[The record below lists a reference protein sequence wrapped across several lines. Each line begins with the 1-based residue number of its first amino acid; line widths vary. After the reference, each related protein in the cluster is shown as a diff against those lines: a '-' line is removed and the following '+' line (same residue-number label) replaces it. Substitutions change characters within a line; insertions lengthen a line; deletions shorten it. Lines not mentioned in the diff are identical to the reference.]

1 MGTEPT
7 PLDIAADRALLAM
20 VAAGAIV
27 IAAAAL
33 CIALAVS
40 RPVALLLQPVGFWG
54 LLGLVAASLL
64 CFAAGRLRGPL
75 GYDGLERLL
84 GTFAVFRLAFMAAV
98 MILFVAWLMAF
109 AAGLKAEELFV
120 QAFLLALIANF
131 IVGLAGSIGFNL
143 RRAIRGPV
151 RR

>member
-1 MGTEPT
+1 LGTEPT
-7 PLDIAADRALLAM
+7 PLDIAAGRALLAM

-27 IAAAAL
+27 IAAAA
-33 CIALAVS
+33 ISVSLAVN
-40 RPVALLLQPVGFWG
+40 RPVALLLQPAGFWG
-54 LLGLVAASLL
+54 LLGLAAASLL

-84 GTFAVFRLAFMAAV
+84 GAFAVFRLAFMAGV
-98 MILFVAWLMAF
+98 MILFAAWLVAV

-120 QAFLLALIANF
+120 QAFLLALIGSIIA
-131 IVGLAGSIGFNL
+131 GPAGSIGFNL
-143 RRAIRGPV
+143 RRAFRGPV